1 MFFDASSGPKPYQA
15 ELAAMQEAVL
25 AAGSLLLH
33 MRHRPQ
39 TATSAWRKEDQSWVS
54 EADHAAATLIDA
66 ALHSAFPDAALLN
79 EETYLQHRASVDW
92 RLAHRCFV
100 IDPLDSTSSF
110 LRGHP
115 HYGVIVAL
123 CEGGEPV
130 AGVTYKPELGEL
142 YVAARG
148 QGAWRTFADTHDKA
162 DTPQAWLRVH
172 VAKSQSISLVT
183 SHGRVTPGL
192 QDLLHRLGQPPS
204 QRMSGSLKI
213 NEVARGEYTAFI
225 SPAENPM
232 GLWDIAAPSLIL
244 TEAGGQLTDLAGM
257 PIDWR
262 QVEPIL
268 RCGLI
273 ASNSLVHE
281 TLIKRLAK
289 DLP

>member
-1 MFFDASSGPKPYQA
+1 MFFDAGSEPSPYQA
-15 ELAAMQEAVL
+15 ELAVMQKAVL

-39 TATSAWRKEDQSWVS
+39 TAASAWRKDDQSWVS

-66 ALHSAFPDAALLN
+66 ALHGAFPDAALLN

-100 IDPLDSTSSF
+100 IDPLDSTSSY

-142 YVAARG
+142 YAAARG
-148 QGAWRTFADTHDKA
+148 QGAWRTFADSEDKA
-162 DTPQAWLRVH
+162 DASQAWLRVR
-172 VAKSQSISLVT
+172 VADGDSISLVT

-192 QDLLHRLGQPPS
+192 QELLHRLGQPPS

-213 NEVARGEYTAFI
+213 NEVARGEYTAFL

-244 TEAGGQLTDLAGM
+244 TEAGGRLTDLAGA

-262 QVEPIL
+262 QAEPVL
-268 RCGLI
+268 RRGII
-273 ASNSLVHE
+273 ASNGRVHE
-281 TLIKRLAK
+281 TLVKRLAI
-289 DLP
+289 PQ